1 MAPLDECYAST
12 YIFDAVCPLEGKGAA
27 LVLPFC
33 NTAGMNLRLAE
44 ISWMV
49 SPGRHAVLLLV
60 KVGWHLSGE
69 VALPAKYPKLN
80 MMENV
85 WQFIC
90 DNWLSNQILQNCD
103 DIVGHCSH

>member
-33 NTAGMNLRLAE
+33 NTAGMNLHLAE

-49 SPGRHAVLLLV
+49 SPGRHAVLLLDQ
-60 KVGWHLSGE
+60 VG
-69 VALPAKYPKLN
+69 
-80 MMENV
+80 